1 MPWRRV
7 CVLGVLML
15 FDFSMARNLLAVLF
29 LQGVCEEMTY
39 EEIRDQHPEEF
50 ALRDQDKY
58 YYRYPS
64 GEVGLQGDLQR
75 CGCYLSMAY
84 LFSCYLGIE
93 DRRVEEKADAPG
105 SKN

>member
-1 MPWRRV
+1 MI
-7 CVLGVLML
+7 
-15 FDFSMARNLLAVLF
+15 FDFSKAHNLLDVLF

-50 ALRDQDKY
+50 VLRDQDKY

-64 GEVGLQGDLQR
+64 GEVGLQR
-75 CGCYLSMAY
+75 HGCYLNVAY
-84 LFSCYLGIE
+84 LFSCYLGTE
-93 DRRVEEKADAPG
+93 DRRVEEKADTPR